1 MMNQPVLVVQAQ
13 EHHAF
18 PLFCSQVCTG
28 KSCNVFGGQDP
39 QRPADTVLEI
49 AFNAAPDQRHKR
61 CRVRTD
67 ARDSLDLLRGLLQN
81 AREVPEFPQAQVIL
95 KQAGM

>member
-1 MMNQPVLVVQAQ
+1 
-13 EHHAF
+13 
-18 PLFCSQVCTG
+18 
-28 KSCNVFGGQDP
+28 
-39 QRPADTVLEI
+39 VLEI